1 MPTRDLKT
9 AQSRLVALFDS
20 APIIQT
26 FGMKLAYDETGRAV
40 VRLPFNPNFDHAFHQ
55 IHGGVMATLLDT
67 SGWFTAAPHFENWI
81 ATVEFQTRLLEP
93 VEKVALVAA
102 GKIVRLGK
110 RIAVCEMEVRTAA
123 EKLIALGAGTFTTTS
138 VPAKW

>member
-1 MPTRDLKT
+1 MPEKDLSR
-9 AQSRLVALFDS
+9 AQKKLVELFDS

-26 FGMKLAYDETGRAV
+26 FGMNLSYDELGRAV

-67 SGWFTAAPHFENWI
+67 CGWFTAAPHFDHWI

-93 VEKVALVAA
+93 VEKCALVAT
-102 GKIVRLGK
+102 GNIVRLGK
-110 RIAVCEMEVRTAA
+110 RIAVCEMKVVSQDERT
-123 EKLIALGAGTFTTTS
+123 IALGSGTFTVTS
-138 VPAKW
+138 VPSKW